1 MCPLPCVDKYEP
13 NMMPCVLSQCKAT
26 CTFDNPVSLVILFP
40 CPNTRLFKGKKLNNQ
55 VTVSSFLVIHPLPNR
70 IAWSL
75 TGCPT
80 SNYCSIGEIFNYPP
94 FWWKLM
100 ILNPPFSLVN
110 TILSISAKT
119 IIANKKTIPKKI
131 NKNLTKK
138 DRLELITNLHI
149 SCMMFA
155 FYHTLL
161 EKQFFPIEEKRKHLG
176 DLKQEIKSSQG
187 H

>member
-1 MCPLPCVDKYEP
+1 
-13 NMMPCVLSQCKAT
+13 
-26 CTFDNPVSLVILFP
+26 
-40 CPNTRLFKGKKLNNQ
+40 
-55 VTVSSFLVIHPLPNR
+55 
-70 IAWSL
+70 
-75 TGCPT
+75 
-80 SNYCSIGEIFNYPP
+80 
-94 FWWKLM
+94 M
-100 ILNPPFSLVN
+100 ILNPPFSWVN

-131 NKNLTKK
+131 NTNLAKK

-161 EKQFFPIEEKRKHLG
+161 ENQFFSIEEKRKHLR